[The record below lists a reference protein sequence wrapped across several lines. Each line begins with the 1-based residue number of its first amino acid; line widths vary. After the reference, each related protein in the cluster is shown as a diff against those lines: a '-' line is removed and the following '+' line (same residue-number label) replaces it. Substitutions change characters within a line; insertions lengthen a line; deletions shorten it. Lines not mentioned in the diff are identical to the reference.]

1 MMTQREFHNG
11 LRILLS
17 IDRDQLAA
25 VGVIGMNELNAW
37 SEFRRDPFRW
47 FINCDDERAAKIW
60 ALIEARQRKVAA

>member
-1 MMTQREFHNG
+1 MMTKGEFHNG

-25 VGVIGMNELNAW
+25 IGVIGKTDLNAW

-47 FINCDDERAAKIW
+47 FINCDDARAEKLW
-60 ALIEARQRKVAA
+60 ALIAARQQKAAA